1 MLSPVLEHHEKW
13 YYSYQRKK
21 PSEKLLANLDKEKIT
36 KIYLPRRFY
45 PGGGQFLKPE
55 YYCHEIWHANPLIL
69 K

>member
-36 KIYLPRRFY
+36 KFTCREGF
-45 PGGGQFLKPE
+45 
-55 YYCHEIWHANPLIL
+55 IL
-69 K
+69 VVVSFQSLNIIAMKNGTQIH